1 MIEALL
7 RSFLTFYLFGLRYKC
22 GFPRGIVVKKV
33 RLLACLVLIALL
45 IGFGAALEL
54 EYKQA
59 PARSETIQ
67 IWDEGNGYY
76 LFDLGGVQYLR
87 MTGFDASS
95 IFLQAL
101 VKFENDHPEW
111 DVVSSEPFIYDGE
124 GGCYYYYIKCV
135 PKAV

>member
-1 MIEALL
+1 MKI
-7 RSFLTFYLFGLRYKC
+7 
-22 GFPRGIVVKKV
+22 
-33 RLLACLVLIALL
+33 RLLVCLVLIVLM
-45 IGFGAALEL
+45 IGSGAALEL

-59 PARSETIQ
+59 PVRSEKIQ